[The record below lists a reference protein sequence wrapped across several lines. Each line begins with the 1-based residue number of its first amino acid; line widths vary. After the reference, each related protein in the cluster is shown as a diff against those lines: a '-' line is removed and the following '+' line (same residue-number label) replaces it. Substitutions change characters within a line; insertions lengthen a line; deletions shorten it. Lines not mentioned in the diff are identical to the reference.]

1 MVFMPSDRANDDLRS
16 VIPKKLRFEL
26 ERKWLLSQLE
36 AASDLQLVALIAPSG
51 YGKTTLLAQFA
62 RADVHKAV
70 WLELS
75 EDHADP
81 VVLAHALVGALRVT
95 QPKLSLEHWSQGSQ
109 TTSADVLVQLLA
121 RDLNRS
127 DENLSFFLDGVH
139 LLGLDASR
147 WLEGLLGF
155 SSEGH
160 RFLIAGYDAQ
170 HLPLAKLIA
179 QGQALLFSTQDLAFT
194 LEETTTYLLERNV
207 CDNPDEVQ
215 SSLEGWAAG
224 LALVASGMSFQLN
237 PADLMLEALKRL
249 PQAVQAALPEA
260 SVCEIWNEE
269 AAARLGCRL
278 PAGWLSVVRQTGLPL
293 TPLGHQTYRPLQ
305 VLLEVLQTQLKRNVD
320 RHAELSLNAGLQ
332 AQAVGD
338 PMRALKHYR
347 SAQLNTQALDLAL
360 KVAPMLF
367 DRAEFRLLRQLLES
381 FEADQLP
388 AELQGFLGIAL
399 IETGKGT
406 HGEVLLRKLRS
417 EGQADTQVLYWLG
430 RLAYHEGQL
439 ERTLKL
445 AEDGLALQNPD
456 ANVSGLLRLKAHA
469 LMGLDRQPQALE
481 VMLEAV
487 VWAEDHDNLSELGN
501 NLSSLKLIQYRLGQW
516 FDCEKSILRAM
527 EVYEALGTPVRT
539 LPLLIDLA
547 SLRYLQNRANEAFTL
562 IEKGISLGTREQSR
576 LLPYFLELRGDVYFW
591 QQEFELAIAAYQ
603 NTISSAQELGDQ
615 VLAQII
621 ELKQSEAL
629 RRANQSAQASSI
641 LKHLSL
647 EAKSNADLQGVY
659 AFYQGIASFS
669 SNAFDAAKEYLSEAL
684 EKSEEA
690 THKPRA
696 RAYIAEI
703 ARQENSLEFEQ
714 VKELIASLDAMP
726 HDNVLMVDAEPLH
739 DLFASCIES
748 GWFAERFGH
757 FVENTPTRETPEVI
771 TATLQ
776 PTFDLEILS
785 LGKLQVSLNG
795 TAIRIPFAKAGE
807 LLIFVALHGASS
819 REEIMNAL
827 WDGSDENRHHE
838 YFRVAARRLR
848 ATLSEHPDVDFNAFP
863 FENKLYSLAPQLS
876 PKLDFGLAQNAL
888 ESGGIQPLQTA
899 LEVYNGEFLPGVNT
913 EWVATIR
920 TRVLEQT
927 VAAAATLGEQLEKT
941 EPREALK
948 IYRRAIELE
957 PLSEVSHLGLI
968 RVHLALGGVAAANQ
982 AYGAYARMLSE
993 EFGLQPS
1000 DLLKQRLGG
1009 LGLQVI

>member
-1 MVFMPSDRANDDLRS
+1 
-16 VIPKKLRFEL
+16 
-26 ERKWLLSQLE
+26 
-36 AASDLQLVALIAPSG
+36 
-51 YGKTTLLAQFA
+51 
-62 RADVHKAV
+62 
-70 WLELS
+70 
-75 EDHADP
+75 
-81 VVLAHALVGALRVT
+81 
-95 QPKLSLEHWSQGSQ
+95 
-109 TTSADVLVQLLA
+109 LVQA
-121 RDLNRS
+121 
-127 DENLSFFLDGVH
+127 
-139 LLGLDASR
+139 
-147 WLEGLLGF
+147 
-155 SSEGH
+155 
-160 RFLIAGYDAQ
+160 
-170 HLPLAKLIA
+170 
-179 QGQALLFSTQDLAFT
+179 
-194 LEETTTYLLERNV
+194 
-207 CDNPDEVQ
+207 
-215 SSLEGWAAG
+215 SLEGWAAG
-224 LALVASGMSFQLN
+224 LALVASGMSLQLN

-249 PQAVQAALPEA
+249 PQVVQATLPEA
-260 SVCEIWNEE
+260 GVCEIWNEE
-269 AAARLGCRL
+269 AAVRLGCRL
-278 PAGWLSVVRQTGLPL
+278 PAGWLNVVRRAGLPL

-305 VLLEVLQTQLKRNVD
+305 VMLEVLQSQLKRNLD
-320 RHAELSLNAGLQ
+320 RHAELSLSAGRQ

-347 SAQLNTQALDLAL
+347 NAQLNNQALDLAL
-360 KVAPMLF
+360 EVAPMLF

-381 FEADQLP
+381 FEPEQLS
-388 AELQGFLGIAL
+388 AKLQGFLGIAL

-445 AEDGLALQNPD
+445 AEDGLALQHAN

-469 LMGLDRQPQALE
+469 LMGLNRQPQALE
-481 VMLEAV
+481 VMLQAV
-487 VWAEDHDNLSELGN
+487 AWAEDQDNLSELGN
-501 NLSSLKLIQYRLGQW
+501 NLSSLKLIQYRLGEW

-547 SLRYLQNRANEAFTL
+547 SLRYLQNRASEAFAL
-562 IEKGISLGTREQSR
+562 IEQGLTLATREQSR

-591 QQEFELAIAAYQ
+591 QEEFELATSTYQ
-603 NTISSAQELGDQ
+603 ACIDCAKKLGDE

-621 ELKQSEAL
+621 RLKQSETL
-629 RRANQSAQASSI
+629 RRSNQNTQATAILEQISHDAQSDT
-641 LKHLSL
+641 
-647 EAKSNADLQGVY
+647 DLQGVY

-669 SNAFDAAKEYLSEAL
+669 SNDLSTASQYLSEAL
-684 EKSEEA
+684 VKSEESS
-690 THKPRA
+690 HKPRA
-696 RAYIAEI
+696 RAYLAEI
-703 ARQENSLEFEQ
+703 ARRQDKLELEQ
-714 VKELIASLDAMP
+714 VTQLIASLDAMP
-726 HDNVLMVDAEPLH
+726 HENVLMVDAAPLKG
-739 DLFASCIES
+739 LFTTCIEH
-748 GWFAERFGH
+748 GWFNERFAR
-757 FVENTPTRETPEVI
+757 FVNQSKPRETQQTPEI
-771 TATLQ
+771 IKPA
-776 PTFDLEILS
+776 FDLEILT

-795 TAIRIPFAKAGE
+795 TPIRIPFAKAGE

-848 ATLSEHPDVDFNAFP
+848 AALSEHPDVGFNAFP
-863 FENKLYSLAPQLS
+863 FENKLYSLAPQLN

-888 ESGGIQPLQTA
+888 ESGKTEQLQAT

-913 EWVATIR
+913 EWVSALR

-927 VAAAATLGEQLEKT
+927 VAAAATLGEQLERT

-1000 DLLKQRLGG
+1000 ELLKQRLVG